1 MELTG
6 TEKILYEYARKFGE
20 LPPLPYGRDYD
31 DEEILEAI
39 DKAMKTGEKITL
51 DPYPDDLQERVITS

>member
-6 TEKILYEYARKFGE
+6 TEKILYEYALKFGE
-20 LPPLPYGRDYD
+20 IPPLPYGRDYD

-51 DPYPDDLQERVITS
+51 DTFPDDLQERVITS

>member
-1 MELTG
+1 MKLTG
-6 TEKILYEYARKFGE
+6 TEKILYEYALKFGE
-20 LPPLPYGRDYD
+20 TPPLPYGRDYD

-51 DPYPDDLQERVITS
+51 DTYPDDLQERVITS

>member
-6 TEKILYEYARKFGE
+6 TEKILYEYALKFGE
-20 LPPLPYGRDYD
+20 IPPLPYGRDYD

-51 DPYPDDLQERVITS
+51 DTYPDDLQERVITS

>member
-6 TEKILYEYARKFGE
+6 TEKILYEYALKFGE
-20 LPPLPYGRDYD
+20 IPPLPYGRDYD
-31 DEEILEAI
+31 DEEILKAI

-51 DPYPDDLQERVITS
+51 DTYPDDLQERVITS

>member
-6 TEKILYEYARKFGE
+6 TEKILYEYALKFGE
-20 LPPLPYGRDYD
+20 IPPLPYGRDYD

-51 DPYPDDLQERVITS
+51 DTYSDDLQERVITS

>member
-6 TEKILYEYARKFGE
+6 TEKILYEYALKFGE

-51 DPYPDDLQERVITS
+51 DTYPDDLQERVITS

>member
-1 MELTG
+1 MKLAG
-6 TEKILYEYARKFGE
+6 TEKILYEYALKFGE
-20 LPPLPYGRDYD
+20 IPPLPYGRDYD

-51 DPYPDDLQERVITS
+51 DTYPDDLQERVITS